1 MPKLPD
7 LSGYSLEDLSRLIAA
22 ANRRA
27 DEMRGKRIKELQAE
41 LYKLGGGEG
50 GAAARGR
57 AGRKPRQQP
66 TAEGEVSR
74 KRGAGSARKV
84 AVQFRGPNGEEYS
97 GRGAI
102 PKWARDLGVSE
113 RSGLERF
120 RVANK

>member
-22 ANRRA
+22 ASRRA

-41 LYKLGGGEG
+41 LYKLGSGEG
-50 GAAARGR
+50 AVTARGR
-57 AGRKPRQQP
+57 AGRKPRQRP
-66 TAEGEVSR
+66 AADGEVSR
-74 KRGAGSARKV
+74 KRAVGSARKV

-113 RSGLERF
+113 RAGLERF
-120 RVANK
+120 RVADK